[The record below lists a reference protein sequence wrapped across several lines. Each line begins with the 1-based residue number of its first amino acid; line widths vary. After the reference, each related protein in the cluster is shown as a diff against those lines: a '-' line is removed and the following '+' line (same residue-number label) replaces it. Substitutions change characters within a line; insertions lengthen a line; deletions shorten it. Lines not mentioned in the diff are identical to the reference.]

1 MKRFFDNPQSLLVW
15 WLLLGLIT
23 GLTFGYSMNNL
34 MAGLPLGLIMVLWM
48 VTITQRVGR
57 NLKRERR
64 Y

>member
-15 WLLLGLIT
+15 WLMLGLLM

-48 VTITQRVGR
+48 VTVTQRVGR

-64 Y
+64 F